1 MAESVSLDILEQAL
15 REGRQRGLIT
25 EREISELRQQGQ
37 IPKWFDELLVEGH
50 R

>member
-1 MAESVSLDILEQAL
+1 VAESVSRDIIEQAL

-25 EREISELRQQGQ
+25 VREISELRHQGQ
-37 IPKWFDELLVEGH
+37 IPKWFDELLVEGQ